1 MEEHDNIS
9 EHTATMYG
17 HVQHLSELEYK
28 ILDDLVVDGVLHSLH
43 PSYKSFIHVYHMRE
57 KYLTFSEK
65 LMLVISVKVKAN
77 VGEVIDGEGIYDIHV
92 IDVYP
97 YKALGAV
104 AKYYDTGSVS

>member
-1 MEEHDNIS
+1 M
-9 EHTATMYG
+9 AMF
-17 HVQHLSELEYK
+17 QCLSELDYK
-28 ILDDLVVDGVLHSLH
+28 IPDDLAVDGVLLSLH
-43 PSYKSFIHVYHMRE
+43 PSYKSFIHVYHMQE

-65 LMLVISVKVKAN
+65 LTVVITVKMKAN